1 MNANRS
7 GRPSF
12 RKSPSRQEGP
22 SLGSVAQNFIGN
34 IPLRQRAHP
43 PSIALNPDPSLMH
56 GVREALS
63 GTLAAADMAK
73 VDSEFLLGFSPF
85 TSDSSNARSF
95 LCQQQPPSSAHVASA
110 PMQSYSSV
118 KQKVEDLVTPDAGL
132 KARGFFTAM
141 QESGLNLN
149 AGQIGQMNAKHLCT
163 STNEVDE
170 SQRFLTFLDLM
181 GKNADPPADLESDHG
196 SYTGDT
202 GGTGDFT
209 NYFTD
214 HSFVSEEA
222 AALAAKTG
230 NHNYALQSA
239 ETAYKYPTPFG
250 QGISPTSSGFQ
261 QSLPLRVGENG
272 QKGSKIRPSLSGRL
286 VSSLHSGI
294 DGSVFVSAGN
304 GNLDELSGKYCQQF
318 EDFKSDFQK
327 NNGQTTE
334 LSLSHFEHSLP
345 RQVDQDGRMLEVST
359 PVTDRSSPG
368 CGSPV
373 AFDGDEN
380 MFASLSIVGTDSAV
394 IEMKAIGNGSS
405 SLTADVLMDSGQ
417 SSLEMKANIVKH
429 EIIFH
434 AEDSPSGAMA
444 VSKPS
449 GSYSPLKETFES
461 LSPDMQSK
469 IRELKSKIKAMTRR
483 KLRESLARDVKLYEV
498 EPLMVVNR
506 DDLAG
511 FLGLGVTTWKSF
523 VHSELGVP
531 RWPARAL
538 KSISNKVLEHETR
551 LRGAIEI
558 RCSEDVQRL
567 RVGLEKLDEE
577 RAKIM
582 KDIRTEATR
591 TREAASFA
599 ANTSLLGSASQIGG
613 ILGKRTSSS
622 PSGSDSQKQQKRT
635 RLNY

>member
-1 MNANRS
+1 
-7 GRPSF
+7 
-12 RKSPSRQEGP
+12 
-22 SLGSVAQNFIGN
+22 
-34 IPLRQRAHP
+34 
-43 PSIALNPDPSLMH
+43 MH

-63 GTLAAADMAK
+63 GTLAAADKAK
-73 VDSEFLLGFSPF
+73 VDSDLLLGFLPF
-85 TSDSSNARSF
+85 ASDSSNARSF
-95 LCQQQPPSSAHVASA
+95 LCQQQRPPSAHVASA
-110 PMQSYSSV
+110 AMPSYLPV
-118 KQKVEDLVTPDAGL
+118 KHKVEDLVTTDAGS
-132 KARGFFTAM
+132 KARGSLPAM
-141 QESGLNLN
+141 HGSGLNLN

-163 STNEVDE
+163 STSEVDE

-181 GKNADPPADLESDHG
+181 GKNADPPADLESDRG

-209 NYFTD
+209 SYFTD

-222 AALAAKTG
+222 AALTAKTE
-230 NHNYALQSA
+230 NRNYYLQPA
-239 ETAYKYPTPFG
+239 EATCKYPTPFG
-250 QGISPTSSGFQ
+250 QGIPPTSSGFQ

-286 VSSLHSGI
+286 VSSLHSAN
-294 DGSVFVSAGN
+294 DSSVFVSAGD

-318 EDFKSDFQK
+318 EDFKSDFPK
-327 NNGQTTE
+327 SAGQTTE
-334 LSLSHFEHSLP
+334 LSLAHLEHSLP
-345 RQVDQDGRMLEVST
+345 RQIDQDSCMLEVST

-380 MFASLSIVGTDSAV
+380 MFASLSIVGTDNAM
-394 IEMKAIGNGSS
+394 IEMKSIGNGSS
-405 SLTADVLMDSGQ
+405 SLTADVFMESDQ
-417 SSLEMKANIVKH
+417 SPLETHANSVKH
-429 EIIFH
+429 QTTLH
-434 AEDSPSGAMA
+434 DEDSPPSAMSMQKA
-444 VSKPS
+444 S
-449 GSYSPLKETFES
+449 GSYSPLKETFEF

-469 IRELKSKIKAMTRR
+469 ISALKSKIKAMPRR
-483 KLRESLARDVKLYEV
+483 KLRESLAREVKLFEV

-551 LRGAIEI
+551 LCGAIEI
-558 RCSEDVQRL
+558 RCGEDIQRL

-582 KDIRTEATR
+582 KDIRTEAAR
-591 TREAASFA
+591 TRDAASLA
-599 ANTSLLGSASQIGG
+599 ANTSLLESATQVGG
-613 ILGKRTSSS
+613 FLGKRASSS
-622 PSGSDSQKQQKRT
+622 PSESDSQMQQKRT